1 MEQQLLRVIFD
12 GGWKICFR
20 ADAFGPF
27 ESKSAAIETAR
38 QWQQNAVR
46 QGHAVKLLIDGD
58 GEEGRERAALQ

>member
-27 ESKSAAIETAR
+27 ETKGDAVATAR

-58 GEEGRERAALQ
+58 GEGAGERAALQ